1 MIGVNSNT
9 FTIDSERLER
19 EQESYESWLEE
30 RTESVYQIASIAKS
44 KNLDFENTIEI
55 PRASDLASRTEKLL
69 EDYLDGM
76 KIEEELRNLLN
87 TTDRESACLLYTSPS
102 PRD

>member
-1 MIGVNSNT
+1 MIGVNSRT

-19 EQESYESWLEE
+19 EQENYESWLEE

-76 KIEEELRNLLN
+76 
-87 TTDRESACLLYTSPS
+87 
-102 PRD
+102 